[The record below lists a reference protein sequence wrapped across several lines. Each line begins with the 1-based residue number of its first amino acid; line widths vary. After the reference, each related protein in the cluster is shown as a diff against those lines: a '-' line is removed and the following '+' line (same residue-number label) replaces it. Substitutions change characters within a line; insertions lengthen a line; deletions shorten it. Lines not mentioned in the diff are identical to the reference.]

1 MENITLNELIGAV
14 SGSFLLGD
22 PHSVVNVVSID
33 TRTLRRGD
41 YYFAIK
47 GSHFDG
53 HEFLK
58 QAIEKQA
65 GGLVISRKDI
75 DLGNPFPAF
84 PAIIQVADTTR
95 ALGELAAFYRR
106 KWKIPVV
113 GITGS
118 NGKTTTKEMLASIL
132 RQSALTLSTT
142 GNLNNLIGM
151 PLTLLRLT
159 SEYKYAVIEMGTS
172 AFGEIK
178 RLAEIAAP
186 TIGIITNIGYTH
198 LENFINLDGVL
209 AEKKNLL
216 DALPE
221 DGCAVLNV
229 DDLHLS
235 KLVTRLHCDVVT
247 FGMYKGAQVYADNVK
262 LWPDK
267 PSFELNMRGKT
278 TKISLPVY
286 GKFNIMNALA
296 AAAAAGRMGI
306 DSDAIKRGLEQFS
319 HPQMRM
325 ETHELSSGVM
335 LINDAYNANPSSV
348 RESVAGM
355 VTAFPERP
363 KVVVLGDMLELGAEA
378 ENFHARLGE
387 FLAMQPLEK
396 VFLYGPLMEAAARR
410 LPPAVARHFLRM
422 DDLEEGLRQALLSD
436 AVVLIKGSR
445 GMHLEELFQR
455 VTGE

>member
-1 MENITLNELIGAV
+1 MENINLHELISAV
-14 SGSFLLGD
+14 NGSFLLGD
-22 PHSVVNVVSID
+22 PHSVVRVISTD

-41 YYFAIK
+41 YYFALK
-47 GSHFDG
+47 GEHFDG
-53 HEFLK
+53 HDFLK

-84 PAIIQVADTTR
+84 PAIIQVEDTTR
-95 ALGELAAFYRR
+95 ALGDIAGHYRR
-106 KWKIPVV
+106 KWNIPVV

-132 RQSALTLSTT
+132 RQSGPTLSTS
-142 GNLNNLIGM
+142 GNLNNLIGL

-159 SEYKYAVIEMGTS
+159 SEYSYAVIEMGTS

-186 TIGIITNIGYTH
+186 GIGIITNIGYTH
-198 LENFINLDGVL
+198 LENFINLEGVL
-209 AEKKNLL
+209 AEKKALL

-247 FGMYKGAQVYADNVK
+247 FGMYKGAHVFAENIK

-267 PSFELNMRGKT
+267 PSFELNMHGKAV
-278 TKISLPVY
+278 KISLPVY
-286 GKFNIMNALA
+286 GKFNIFNALA
-296 AAAAAGRMGI
+296 AAAAAGRLGVDI
-306 DSDAIKRGLEQFS
+306 EKIKQGLEHFLNP
-319 HPQMRM
+319 HMRM
-325 ETHELSSGVM
+325 ETHALSSGTLM
-335 LINDAYNANPSSV
+335 INDAYNANPSSI
-348 RESVAGM
+348 RESIQGM

-363 KVVVLGDMLELGAEA
+363 KMVVLGDMLELGTES
-378 ENFHARLGE
+378 ELYHAKLGE

-396 VFLYGPLMEAAARR
+396 IFLYGPLMEAAASR
-410 LPPAVARHFLRM
+410 LEPSAVRHFTKM
-422 DDLEEGLRQALLSD
+422 DELEIELKNTLTPD
-436 AVVLIKGSR
+436 AVVLFKGSR
-445 GMHLEELFQR
+445 GMHLEDLFHR